1 MPCTPLML
9 ILLTERH
16 PSMLWLVERMEDREV
31 TKSIHRTNVSIKRD
45 RSQRTDQIGD
55 VLKKRYLSMRMQE
68 FMYVNETNKMSV
80 KTVVS
85 ENQFSQPTL
94 LGNRCIYLFL
104 LLWFVILCTFSF
116 ENIIEF
122 TSYFPIAN

>member
-68 FMYVNETNKMSV
+68 FMYMKQTK
-80 KTVVS
+80 
-85 ENQFSQPTL
+85 
-94 LGNRCIYLFL
+94 
-104 LLWFVILCTFSF
+104 
-116 ENIIEF
+116 
-122 TSYFPIAN
+122 